1 MSLKGL
7 HVFFI
12 AVCILLTLG
21 VGVWGIRDWRETASS
36 SSLYIGIGSFVGCG
50 VLGVY
55 GLWFLKKLRNVG
67 YV

>member
-1 MSLKGL
+1 MSLKGF

-12 AVCILLTLG
+12 AVCLLLSLG
-21 VGVWGIRDWRETASS
+21 FGVWGLRDYRESGTASS
-36 SSLYIGIGSFVGCG
+36 LYLGIGAFAGAG

-55 GLWFLKKLRNVG
+55 GLWFLKKLKKFS

>member
-21 VGVWGIRDWRETASS
+21 VGVWGIRDWHESAAD
-36 SSLYIGIGSFVGCG
+36 SSLYIGIGSFVCCG
-50 VLGVY
+50 ILGVY
-55 GLWFLKKLRNVG
+55 GLWFLRKLRHVSF
-67 YV
+67 V